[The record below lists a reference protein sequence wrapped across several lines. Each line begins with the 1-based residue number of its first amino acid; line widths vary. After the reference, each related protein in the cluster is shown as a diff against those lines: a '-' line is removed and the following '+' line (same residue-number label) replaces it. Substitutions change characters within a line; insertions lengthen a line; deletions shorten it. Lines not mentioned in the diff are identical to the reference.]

1 LWDRWRRETKSLVS
15 SWKCEGAIVDQE
27 MTVDA
32 RGLACPIPVIRAK
45 KALESIPQGRL
56 VVLVDEQVAV
66 ENITR
71 LAGYM
76 RCSHQCTACEGGF
89 RITIEKPG
97 GEGP

>member
-1 LWDRWRRETKSLVS
+1 MN
-15 SWKCEGAIVDQE
+15 QE

-32 RGLACPIPVIRAK
+32 RGLACPIPVIRVK
-45 KALESIPQGRL
+45 KALESTPQGRV

-76 RCSHQCTACEGGF
+76 RCQHHCAACEGGF
-89 RITIEKPG
+89 RIVIEKPG
-97 GEGP
+97 SGGEGP

>member
-1 LWDRWRRETKSLVS
+1 MN
-15 SWKCEGAIVDQE
+15 QE
-27 MTVDA
+27 MTIDA

-45 KALESIPQGRL
+45 KALESIPQGRV

-76 RCSHQCTACEGGF
+76 RCSHQCAACAGGF
-89 RITIEKPG
+89 RIVIEKPG
-97 GEGP
+97 SGGEGP

>member
-1 LWDRWRRETKSLVS
+1 
-15 SWKCEGAIVDQE
+15 

-32 RGLACPIPVIRAK
+32 RGLACPIPAIRVK
-45 KALESIPQGRL
+45 KALEGTPQGRL
-56 VVLVDEQVAV
+56 VVLVDEPVAV

-76 RCSHQCTACEGGF
+76 RCSHQCAACEGGF

-97 GEGP
+97 GE